1 MDLKA
6 RKDPVAWSCLL
17 DELGDASE
25 HLRNLVDSIS
35 KDPEYGDEE
44 FQIDLGH
51 VLAHLNRAWNSRH
64 IERVLT
70 DDEWNAFRRFPNDLD
85 PLA

>member
-25 HLRNLVDSIS
+25 HLCDLIDLIS

-44 FQIDLGH
+44 LQIDLGH

-64 IERVLT
+64 VERVLT
-70 DDEWNAFRRFPNDLD
+70 DDERNAFRRFPNDLE